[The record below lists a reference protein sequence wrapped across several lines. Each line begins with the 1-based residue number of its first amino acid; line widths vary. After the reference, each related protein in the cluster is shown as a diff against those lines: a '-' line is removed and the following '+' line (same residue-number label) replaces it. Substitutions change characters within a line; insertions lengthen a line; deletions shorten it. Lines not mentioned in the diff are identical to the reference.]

1 MEGIRF
7 KADRYPEAV
16 GEVHLDYCFPCGA
29 GGKPRDRREKA
40 SDATGG
46 LTVLVLRDR
55 DKNMMLTTVVPRK
68 GTIGEFA
75 AKREI

>member
-1 MEGIRF
+1 M
-7 KADRYPEAV
+7 
-16 GEVHLDYCFPCGA
+16 HLDYGFPCGA

-40 SDATGG
+40 SDANRG

-55 DKNMMLTTVVPRK
+55 DKKMMLAAVVPRK